1 MTSGRSNF
9 IFSSPLAG
17 SFWSEARISVAQ
29 LMILKSKNINP
40 LPFRVYFCTV
50 FLLGLAGLTSSIY
63 LSISHYRVYTDIGY
77 RSFCAISKAINCDT
91 VSQSPYSI
99 LLKVP
104 VPIWG
109 IVGYFL
115 FLLLASMAASKA
127 ANRQRLWP
135 LLIFISLAFCIF
147 SIILALISTF
157 IIHSYCIMCIVSYA
171 VNFLLLYYTW
181 LTRNRFKNERLFS
194 GLKKDVIFFWEKRKI
209 SFPLLAASGVGLIA
223 LITFIPTYWQLE
235 LPPTTENIPMG
246 ITQEGH
252 PWIGAEHPKLVITE
266 YTDYQC
272 FQCKKMHYFIR
283 QLIARY
289 PEKIRLVHRHFP
301 MDQEFNPIV
310 KAPFHVGSG
319 IMALLAISAANDDRF
334 WQMNDAL
341 FDIAGNHQ
349 NINIKELAQ
358 KVGIDFRHLTRG
370 LNDRINRNRLQ
381 QDIISGLK
389 LNINGTP
396 AFIIDGKVYL
406 AKIPPEIIEDALK

>member
-1 MTSGRSNF
+1 
-9 IFSSPLAG
+9 
-17 SFWSEARISVAQ
+17 
-29 LMILKSKNINP
+29 
-40 LPFRVYFCTV
+40 
-50 FLLGLAGLTSSIY
+50 
-63 LSISHYRVYTDIGY
+63 
-77 RSFCAISKAINCDT
+77 
-91 VSQSPYSI
+91 
-99 LLKVP
+99 
-104 VPIWG
+104 
-109 IVGYFL
+109 
-115 FLLLASMAASKA
+115 
-127 ANRQRLWP
+127 
-135 LLIFISLAFCIF
+135 
-147 SIILALISTF
+147 
-157 IIHSYCIMCIVSYA
+157 
-171 VNFLLLYYTW
+171 
-181 LTRNRFKNERLFS
+181 
-194 GLKKDVIFFWEKRKI
+194 
-209 SFPLLAASGVGLIA
+209 
-223 LITFIPTYWQLE
+223 
-235 LPPTTENIPMG
+235 MG

-319 IMALLAISAANDDRF
+319 IMALLAISAVDDDRF
-334 WQMNDAL
+334 WQMSDAL

-370 LNDRINRNRLQ
+370 LNNRINRNRLQ

-406 AKIPPEIIEDALK
+406 AKIPPEIIEDALKR

>member
-1 MTSGRSNF
+1 
-9 IFSSPLAG
+9 
-17 SFWSEARISVAQ
+17 
-29 LMILKSKNINP
+29 MIAKSKNISP
-40 LPFRVYFCTV
+40 LSFLVYFWTV
-50 FLLGLAGLTSSIY
+50 FLLGLAGLTVSIY

-99 LLKVP
+99 LLGLPVP
-104 VPIWG
+104 VWG

-115 FLLLASMAASKA
+115 FLLLASMTASKA
-127 ANRQRLWP
+127 AKRQRLWA
-135 LLIFISLAFCIF
+135 LLIFISLVFCIY

-157 IIHSYCIMCIVSYA
+157 IIHSYCIMCIICYA
-171 VNFLLLYYTW
+171 INFLLLYYTW
-181 LTRNRFKNERLFS
+181 LTRNRFKNERFLS
-194 GLKKDVIFFWEKRKI
+194 GLKKDVIFCWIKRKI
-209 SFPLLAASGVGLIA
+209 TFPLLAASGLGVIA
-223 LITFIPTYWQLE
+223 LVTFTPAYWRLQS
-235 LPPTTENIPMG
+235 PPLTENIPMG
-246 ITQEGH
+246 VTQQGH

-283 QLIARY
+283 QLIAQY

-301 MDQEFNPIV
+301 MDQGFNPIV

-319 IMALLAISAANDDRF
+319 EMALLAISAVDDDHF
-334 WQMNDAL
+334 WQINDAL
-341 FDIAGNHQ
+341 FEMAGNHQ

-358 KVGIDFRHLTRG
+358 KVGMDYRHLVFG
-370 LNDRINRNRLQ
+370 LKNRIIRNRLQ

-396 AFIIDGKVYL
+396 AFVIDGKVYF
-406 AKIPPEIIEDALK
+406 AKIPPEIIHDALKQ

>member
-1 MTSGRSNF
+1 
-9 IFSSPLAG
+9 
-17 SFWSEARISVAQ
+17 
-29 LMILKSKNINP
+29 MILKSKNINP

-50 FLLGLAGLTSSIY
+50 FLLGLAGLTVSIY

-135 LLIFISLAFCIF
+135 LLIFVSLVFCIF

-157 IIHSYCIMCIVSYA
+157 IIHSYCIMCIVTYA
-171 VNFLLLYYTW
+171 INFMLLYYTW
-181 LTRNRFKNERLFS
+181 LTRNRFKNDRFLS
-194 GLKKDVIFFWEKRKI
+194 GFKKDLIFLWMKRKI
-209 SFPLLAASGVGLIA
+209 TLPVLAVFVAAFIA
-223 LITFIPTYWQLE
+223 LVSFMPTYWQLQ
-235 LPPTTENIPMG
+235 LPLQAADIPTG
-246 ITQEGH
+246 VTQQGH
-252 PWIGAEHPKLVITE
+252 PWIGAEHPKLIITE
-266 YTDYQC
+266 YADYQC
-272 FQCKKMHYFIR
+272 FQCKKMHYFLR

-301 MDQEFNPIV
+301 MDHEFNPIV
-310 KAPFHVGSG
+310 KEPFHRGSG
-319 IMALLAISAANDDRF
+319 KMALLAIAAAAGNHF

-341 FDIAGNHQ
+341 FEIAGSHQ
-349 NINIKELAQ
+349 NIDIKQLAQ
-358 KVGIDFRHLTRG
+358 NIGMDYRQLSLG
-370 LNDRINRNRLQ
+370 LNNRSYRSLLQ
-381 QDIISGLK
+381 HDIISGLK
-389 LNINGTP
+389 LNITGTP
-396 AFIIDGKVYL
+396 AYIIDGKVYL
-406 AKIPPEIIEDALK
+406 AKIPPEIIENALKQ

>member
-1 MTSGRSNF
+1 
-9 IFSSPLAG
+9 
-17 SFWSEARISVAQ
+17 
-29 LMILKSKNINP
+29 MILKSKNINP
-40 LPFRVYFCTV
+40 LPFRVYFSTV
-50 FLLGLAGLTSSIY
+50 FLLGLAGLTVSIY

-99 LLKVP
+99 LLGLPVP
-104 VPIWG
+104 VWG

-115 FLLLASMAASKA
+115 FLLLALMAASKA

-135 LLIFISLAFCIF
+135 LLICISLFFCIY
-147 SIILALISTF
+147 SVILALVSTF

-171 VNFLLLYYTW
+171 INFLLLYYTW
-181 LTRNRFKNERLFS
+181 LTRNRFKNERFLF
-194 GLKKDVIFFWEKRKI
+194 GLKKDGTFFWIKRKI
-209 SFPLLAASGVGLIA
+209 TFPLLVVLGAAFISLVA
-223 LITFIPTYWQLE
+223 FIPAYWRLQS
-235 LPPTTENIPMG
+235 PPLTENIPMG
-246 ITQEGH
+246 VTQQGH

-283 QLIARY
+283 QLIAQY

-301 MDQEFNPIV
+301 MDQKFNPIV

-319 IMALLAISAANDDRF
+319 IMALLAISAENDDHF

-341 FDIAGNHQ
+341 FEIAGNHQ
-349 NINIKELAQ
+349 NIDIKELAQ
-358 KVGIDFRHLTRG
+358 KVGIDYRHLAIG
-370 LNDRINRNRLQ
+370 LKDRINRNRLQ
-381 QDIISGLK
+381 QDIISALK

-396 AFIIDGKVYL
+396 AFIIDGKVYF
-406 AKIPPEIIEDALK
+406 AKIPPEIIQDALKR